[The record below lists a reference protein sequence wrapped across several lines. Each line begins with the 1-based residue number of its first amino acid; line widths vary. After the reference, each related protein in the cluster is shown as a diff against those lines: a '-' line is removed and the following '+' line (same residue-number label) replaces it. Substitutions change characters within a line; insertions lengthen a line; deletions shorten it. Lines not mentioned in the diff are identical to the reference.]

1 MVTKQK
7 KKDITQLVLVLFV
20 IVVINVLS
28 QYAFTR
34 IDFTKEKRYSLS
46 QISINILQNLKKPV
60 KVTVYLEGEFPS
72 GFKRLR
78 NATKDLLSDYKAY
91 AGTNLTFE
99 FIDPAEGKNP
109 EEQQAFFDELSQIG
123 IEPTNLSV
131 NTESGLTQKVIFP
144 AAMVAVEGKEIPVK
158 LLQTRIGLSP
168 EEVLNNSIQNLEYAF
183 SLAIKKASSGGK
195 PRVGF
200 TEGHG
205 ELSDLQL
212 QDAMKSL
219 ADGYEAGRINLS
231 EITFAG
237 LDKLKVMVIAKPATA
252 FTELEKYKIDQFLM
266 RGGKIIWSIDQVSAD
281 LDSMRRTAGGEQLA
295 FQNKL
300 NIDDQLFTYGV
311 RINYDLIGDMNCGQI
326 PVNVGAV
333 GDQPQIQ
340 MVPWLFYPIIM
351 PVSTHPLVKNLDG
364 IKTEFVNTIDT
375 IATKDVRKTNILT
388 TSPYNRELQA
398 PTIISLNM
406 IEETPDPKLFQSE
419 PKAVGVLLEGFFKS
433 NFLNR
438 AIPDGVTA
446 AEETVSKS
454 KLTKMLVFSD
464 GDVFKNQISEKDGSI
479 FPLGYDRYSQQSFGN
494 KNFLLNAVDYLTDD
508 SGLITLRSKEIKLRL
523 LDKGK
528 LVEQKTT
535 WQLINM
541 IIPLIM
547 LVVFGIFQHIYRR
560 RKYAA

>member
-326 PVNVGAV
+326 PVNVGVV

>member
-183 SLAIKKASSGGK
+183 SLAIKKANSGGK

-300 NIDDQLFTYGV
+300 NIDDQLFTYGI